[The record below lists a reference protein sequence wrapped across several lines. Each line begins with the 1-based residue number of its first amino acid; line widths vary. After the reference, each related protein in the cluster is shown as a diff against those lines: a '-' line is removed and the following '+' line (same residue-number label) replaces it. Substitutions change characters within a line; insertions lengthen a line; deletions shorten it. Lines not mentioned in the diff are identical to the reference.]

1 MDFIKNILFWN
12 LNFVPFS
19 VLNRIQPSRLL
30 LPVYH
35 IVSDDKVPHVANL
48 YSYKKIKQFEKDL
61 DFFLKHFNPIS
72 FQDLQQSLNHN
83 TPLKQRSILLSLDDG
98 YREVFD
104 IVAPIL
110 KKKSIPSIFF
120 INTAFVDNENMFY
133 RNKASLLIDVINNN
147 AESIPVD
154 EIKSVLRENEIL
166 NNDLKSAIL
175 SIPYHQKKLMDDI
188 GLILNVDFKTYLKE
202 KEPYLTSFQI
212 NKLIEDGFD
221 IGSHSIDHPLYKYLP
236 LGEQIRQTKESLDF
250 LAEKFK
256 LPYRIFAFPHNDKG
270 AKELIKKTHFNGD
283 VETSF
288 GTAGLSK
295 GYCPNNLQRQSME
308 NTNKPAKLIYKNLF
322 RYEVLKQ
329 LKSHS
334 LVSGIVPG
342 KYKKMNSGGSDEKSS
357 SLQGEKIRIKMI
369 KIGDLV
375 EFTENYNKNKTP
387 EDLAVISNQ
396 RAIAGANNPFAD
408 IDDIGLILAY
418 LGNRCVGYLGMMPGI
433 AKYKGTYEKMYF
445 PTTWLVSDIVR
456 GRSVGSLLMKAA
468 LSLDKALIITGFNN
482 NTRNACLFLGFEYIK
497 TLHYSQL
504 DFQKC
509 DVWFIR
515 FFDKF
520 FTKFKKHDKSFKQRN
535 DQSLYNYCKR
545 IIYSRISKKTSVIL
559 EGISYRE
566 VEIINYES
574 KESNNSEDYRFYRG
588 IKAANWMLKYPW
600 VKSKD
605 QSLKETGTK
614 YFFSEVREVFN
625 NVALEIF
632 SKEKNK
638 ILGYMVLSISQDRG
652 FTMVKLLDHELS
664 YHKKNEILLA
674 LVIKYA
680 SDVLADKVDITNEVA
695 QPLLTDVM
703 VKSHLLRKKERP
715 YLFNM
720 SDMTCKI
727 ARVLKNINPDYCD
740 GDMPFS

>member
-19 VLNRIQPSRLL
+19 VLNRIQPCRLL

-72 FQDLQQSLNHN
+72 FQDLKQSLNHN

-147 AESIPVD
+147 AESIPAD
-154 EIKSVLRENEIL
+154 EIKSVLWENEIL

-188 GLILNVDFKTYLKE
+188 GLILNVDFKSYLKE

-221 IGSHSIDHPLYKYLP
+221 IGSHSIDHPLYNYLP

-250 LAEKFK
+250 LVEKFK

-270 AKELIKKTHFNGD
+270 AKELIKKIHLNGN

-308 NTNKPAKLIYKNLF
+308 NTNKSAKLIYKNLF

-329 LKSHS
+329 LKSNS

-342 KYKKMNSGGSDEKSS
+342 KYKNMNSGGSDEKSS

-433 AKYKGTYEKMYF
+433 VKYKGTYEKMYF

-509 DVWFIR
+509 DVRLIR

-520 FTKFKKHDKSFKQRN
+520 FTKFKKTDKSFKQRN

-545 IIYSRISKKTSVIL
+545 IIYSRISKKTSVML
-559 EGISYRE
+559 EGISCRE

-614 YFFSEVREVFN
+614 YFFSEVREVFY

-632 SKEKNK
+632 SNEKNK
-638 ILGYMVLSISQDRG
+638 ILGYMVLSISQDGG

-727 ARVLKNINPDYCD
+727 ARVMKNINPDYCD